1 MFNIDSSP
9 HLKDLM
15 LMGLGMTDRFFHD
28 LIARFPLLEKL
39 ELRFCREIR
48 RINISSRILKSFVLR
63 HCLKLVEA
71 KIDAPNL
78 LSVKYDI
85 MPSLSITTTTS
96 PQKWEPIDNFRG
108 GITGLSSFIR
118 LREFIM
124 SFNQSVTL
132 GFNVFDWPEKKRLK
146 RVDLKR
152 MPPIDQVPVIEHL
165 KLRVFSDL
173 RLCCESLVDSLFW
186 SCHPRKL
193 SLVSIKLNKTL
204 IEKLCEML
212 MEREDDPCCCSSSNS
227 KCWRHYLKN
236 VEIGTFELKNKV
248 ERPLHL
254 KTSSDL
260 FPFLGEHQGVYFKLK
275 WSTYDDVVTL
285 DRSTYDDVNI
295 EEVEIRAA
303 PNLQSFNYVVT
314 NGLPW
319 MFNIDSSPHLKNLML
334 MGLGMTDRFFHDL
347 IARFPLLE
355 KLELRFCHE
364 IRRINIS
371 SRILKSFVL
380 RYCLKL
386 VEAKIDAPNLLSVK
400 YDIMPS
406 LSITTTTS
414 PQKWEP
420 IYNFR
425 GGITGLSSFIWLREF
440 IMSFNQSV
448 TLGFNVFDW
457 PEKKRLKRVDLKRM
471 PPIDQVPVI
480 EHLKL
485 RVFSDLRLCCE
496 SLVDSLFWS
505 CHPRKLSLV
514 SIKLN
519 KTLIE
524 KLCEMLMERED
535 DPCCCSSSNS
545 KCWRHYLKNVEI
557 GTFELKNK
565 VERPHHLKSSSDLFP
580 SLGEHQGVYFKLKW

>member
-1 MFNIDSSP
+1 MDGTIEGIDWTSQLPEESFHQILSCLFTKEAARTSVLSKTWLRAWSTYPNLDFVESYFMKESLCKCSDADLKGKDDPKIQETREKFLHYVDKTMLRYHKERTPINKFRLHITSVYPKWASIIDKWIEILVQKHVEELELHLSDYAFLGSLLKKHLCNGIIKCYPLQMLGLKKVCINEEEIQDIFSRCPLIKELRLLDCRGLKKLQVANLHNLKTVHVKNIEEVEIRAAPNLQSFNYVVTNGLPHTNGLPWMFNIDSSP

-39 ELRFCREIR
+39 ELRFCHEIR

-63 HCLKLVEA
+63 YCLKLEEA

-78 LSVKYDI
+78 LSVKYDR

-96 PQKWEPIDNFRG
+96 PQKWEPIVNFLG
-108 GITGLSSFIR
+108 AITGLSSFIR

-146 RVDLKR
+146 NVDLKR
-152 MPPIDQVPVIEHL
+152 MPLIDQVPVIEHL

-236 VEIGTFELKNKV
+236 VEIGSFELKNKV

-260 FPFLGEHQGVYFKLK
+260 FP
-275 WSTYDDVVTL
+275 
-285 DRSTYDDVNI
+285 
-295 EEVEIRAA
+295 
-303 PNLQSFNYVVT
+303 
-314 NGLPW
+314 
-319 MFNIDSSPHLKNLML
+319 
-334 MGLGMTDRFFHDL
+334 
-347 IARFPLLE
+347 
-355 KLELRFCHE
+355 
-364 IRRINIS
+364 
-371 SRILKSFVL
+371 
-380 RYCLKL
+380 
-386 VEAKIDAPNLLSVK
+386 
-400 YDIMPS
+400 
-406 LSITTTTS
+406 
-414 PQKWEP
+414 
-420 IYNFR
+420 
-425 GGITGLSSFIWLREF
+425 
-440 IMSFNQSV
+440 
-448 TLGFNVFDW
+448 
-457 PEKKRLKRVDLKRM
+457 
-471 PPIDQVPVI
+471 
-480 EHLKL
+480 
-485 RVFSDLRLCCE
+485 
-496 SLVDSLFWS
+496 
-505 CHPRKLSLV
+505 
-514 SIKLN
+514 
-519 KTLIE
+519 
-524 KLCEMLMERED
+524 
-535 DPCCCSSSNS
+535 
-545 KCWRHYLKNVEI
+545 
-557 GTFELKNK
+557 
-565 VERPHHLKSSSDLFP
+565 